1 MIEVYSIIH
10 FKYNQLQAA
19 TNDIFINKKDPIDCE
34 TDPCH
39 LAWITRDNRYLFSR
53 LKYAVRNRTGETFEE
68 MTEEVAAK
76 FMREITSSTF
86 QKIVPEI
93 PIIYKEMLI

>member
-1 MIEVYSIIH
+1 MTEVYSIIH

-39 LAWITRDNRYLFSR
+39 LAWIIRDRREL
-53 LKYAVRNRTGETFEE
+53 LKNVLNAKCSYNGTSFEDIDYKDDNYIHCS
-68 MTEEVAAK
+68 EE
-76 FMREITSSTF
+76 
-86 QKIVPEI
+86 
-93 PIIYKEMLI
+93 